1 MNTRSAPLWIAL
13 AAVAGAALPSAAA
26 ADSDDRLTFSGNASA
41 LTGDHAGGGGAAGWI
56 HNFTDSTLFD
66 VEGEYEA
73 LANAHWEF
81 GSLSASTSFGPPGGK
96 LSLSAE
102 AHEGAGHIGTQP
114 FDYRIEA
121 AGIARSFGSHLSLQA
136 EDRQFDV
143 DTTHGNLP
151 KLGASFAW
159 TPAIATGVAYAHT
172 VAGNLGTNLLS
183 VRIDT
188 YSTSLNW
195 LAGAAFGTASPAVL
209 NLETGVVQPGKRL
222 NEGFLGF
229 ATPLSSGKLT
239 VVADYLDLAGIRRA
253 TLTVSY
259 IFDLGAHGRP
269 R

>member
-1 MNTRSAPLWIAL
+1 MSLRSAPLWIAL
-13 AAVAGAALPSAAA
+13 SVTAGAALPSAAA
-26 ADSDDRLTFSGNASA
+26 ADTDDRLSVTGNASA
-41 LTGDHAGGGGAAGWI
+41 LTGDHAGGGGAVGWL

-81 GSLSASTSFGPPGGK
+81 GTLSASTSFGPPDGK

-121 AGIARSFGSHLSLQA
+121 AGIARSFGTQLSLQA

-143 DTTHGNLP
+143 DTTHGKLP

-159 TPAIATGVAYAHT
+159 TPAVATGVAYAHT
-172 VAGNLGTNLLS
+172 VSGNLGTDLLS
-183 VRIDT
+183 LRIDT
-188 YSTSLNW
+188 YSTAVNL
-195 LAGAAFGTASPAVL
+195 LAGGAFGTASPAVL
-209 NLETGVVQPGKRL
+209 NLETGVIQPGKRL
-222 NEGFLGF
+222 NEGFLGC
-229 ATPLSSGKLT
+229 ATPLSNGKLT
-239 VVADYLDLAGIRRA
+239 VVGDYLDLGGIRRV

-259 IFDLGAHGRP
+259 IFDLDAGAR
-269 R
+269 RR

>member
-1 MNTRSAPLWIAL
+1 MSTRSAPLWILLAGTL
-13 AAVAGAALPSAAA
+13 AAPLPSASAA
-26 ADSDDRLTFSGNASA
+26 GTDDRLTFSGNASS
-41 LTGDHAGGGGAAGWI
+41 LTGNHAGGGGALGWL
-56 HNFTDSTLFD
+56 HNFTESSLAD

-73 LANAHWEF
+73 LANAHWAF
-81 GSLSASTSFGPPGGK
+81 GSLSASTSFGPPEGK

-102 AHEGAGHIGTQP
+102 GHEGAGHIGTHP

-121 AGIARSFGSHLSLQA
+121 AGVARSFGSRFSLQL

-151 KLGASFAW
+151 KLGASLAW
-159 TPAIATGVAYAHT
+159 SPQVVTGVAYAHST
-172 VAGNLGTNLLS
+172 SGNLGAKLLS
-183 VRIDT
+183 MRIDT

-222 NEGFLGF
+222 NEGFVGF
-229 ATPLSSGKLT
+229 STPLSRGKLT
-239 VVADYLDLAGIRRA
+239 LVADYLDLAGIRRA
-253 TLTVSY
+253 SLTLSY
-259 IFDLGAHGRP
+259 ILDLGAGGRP